1 MVPAGVSLDIE
12 KVPFPAITQKS
23 LCLIFWLGSRLKTKM
38 ARERGENTSEISPTE
53 TLKKC

>member
-1 MVPAGVSLDIE
+1 MGGPKCLGPAQ
-12 KVPFPAITQKS
+12 KPARP
-23 LCLIFWLGSRLKTKM
+23 LIFWLGSRLKTKM